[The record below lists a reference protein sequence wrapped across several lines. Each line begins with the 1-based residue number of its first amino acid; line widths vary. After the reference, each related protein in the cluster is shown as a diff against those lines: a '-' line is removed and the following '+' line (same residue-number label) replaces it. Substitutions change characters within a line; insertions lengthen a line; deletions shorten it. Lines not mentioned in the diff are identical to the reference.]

1 MNALAHLALG
11 TLKAYS
17 RIAPTER
24 GGYRLAR
31 LARRFVAESQRDG
44 VFETPDGLRLHLD
57 LRTYPDINMAVGL
70 YELDTYRVMRRS
82 LKPGG
87 WFVDVGANLGY
98 FTLLAAKWVGTSG
111 RVDAFEPDPINRRRL
126 EQHLHENALGD
137 RVRVYPIAA
146 SSKAFELELI
156 HPRSAG
162 TNHGMASFYKAL
174 TGEGEKFTVST
185 ARLDDVLD
193 GAPNLIK
200 IDVEGAELSAI
211 EGMQK
216 LLGASSPPRLIIEH
230 NPTSCA
236 AAGYRPGDIFRKL
249 IEFQPRYGVYWIGW
263 RAKQIKSAEELNSIS
278 RQGNLLIATDIG
290 SDARR

>member
-1 MNALAHLALG
+1 MNVLGRLALG

-31 LARRFVAESQRDG
+31 LARQFVPDSQRAG
-44 VFETPDGLRLHLD
+44 IFQTPEGIRLKLD
-57 LRTYPDINMAVGL
+57 LRTYPDVNMAVGL
-70 YELDTYRVMRRS
+70 YELDTVRVIRRL
-82 LKPGG
+82 LKNGS

-98 FTLLAAKWVGTSG
+98 FTLLAAKWTAPAG
-111 RVDAFEPDPINRRRL
+111 RVDAFEPDPINRQRL
-126 EQHLHENALGD
+126 EEHLHENAPGN

-156 HPRSAG
+156 HPLAAG
-162 TNHGMASFYKAL
+162 TNHGMASFYKSL
-174 TGEGEKFTVST
+174 TGEGQTFTVST
-185 ARLDDVLD
+185 ARLDEVLD
-193 GAPNLIK
+193 GVPDLIK

-216 LLGASSPPRLIIEH
+216 LLCAPSPPKLIIEH

-236 AAGYRPGDIFRKL
+236 AAGYRPSDIFSKL
-249 IEFQPRYGVYWIGW
+249 VQFQPKYKVFWIGW
-263 RAKQIKSAEELNSIS
+263 RLKQIASPDELNSIS
-278 RQGNLLIATDIG
+278 RQGNVLISTET
-290 SDARR
+290 